1 MLRGCAGSGK
11 LAGVMHRYARR
22 ATGGPMSSTSE
33 AAGHPAAPGSRTLRG
48 LLERTDT
55 FLHLVEMVTSRGL
68 LTDRGG
74 KRVLA
79 LARKLVDHKDIH
91 ALSITDNPGGNAMF
105 GADALG
111 TDLISRGQ
119 EVVIHLS
126 CKDWNRNALES
137 RGWQL
142 ASLGFNNILAL
153 SGDFPVSGYQG
164 QASPVFDTDS
174 VGLLRM
180 FSDMNAGIR
189 AGRRTLSPTR
199 FFLGAVVNNHKR
211 HEREVMPQYFK
222 LAKKIAHGARFI
234 ISQIGW
240 DARKQDELLR
250 YMAGHQL
257 DVPVIANVY
266 ALSGAAA
273 RFFASGK
280 IPGVVVLPEL
290 LQLAEKQAASP
301 DKGKAFFL
309 ELAAKQVAVARGLG
323 YRGAYL
329 GGLTRYADIERV
341 LEIAAGFG
349 ADDWRQFAGEVHF
362 RYPDEFYYFE
372 PGELPGTSSSE
383 VSRSYLA
390 SRKPDAQQRLQQ
402 RVPVGYKLSRRIH
415 DTIFTPE
422 TPGFEAGRKLA
433 NAVEQ
438 SGTRGRRLF
447 HKFEHAAKSAVYDC
461 RDCGDCSLPDIAYLC
476 PESQC
481 VKNQRNGPCGGTR
494 EGTCEIG
501 DKECIW
507 ARAYDRLKAYGEE
520 QTMLDGP
527 AIIKNAALA
536 GTSAWVNT
544 YLGRDHFRHRPA
556 SQAGGT
562 TEEHETK

>member
-1 MLRGCAGSGK
+1 MNRDTDTPAG
-11 LAGVMHRYARR
+11 RR
-22 ATGGPMSSTSE
+22 SAVAATGMP
-33 AAGHPAAPGSRTLRG
+33 APGSRTLRG

-55 FLHLVEMVTSRGL
+55 FLQLVEMVTSRGM

-79 LARKLVDHKDIH
+79 LARDLVTHPDIH

-126 CKDWNRNALES
+126 CKDWNRNALQS

-142 ASLGFNNILAL
+142 ASLGFDNILAL
-153 SGDFPVSGYQG
+153 SGDYPVSGYQG

-189 AGRRTLSPTR
+189 TARRTLTPTR

-222 LAKKIAHGARFI
+222 LAKKIANGARFI

-250 YMAGHQL
+250 YMTAHQL
-257 DVPVIANVY
+257 EVPVIANVY
-266 ALSGAAA
+266 VLSGPAA

-280 IPGVVVLPEL
+280 IPGVVVVPEL
-290 LQLAEKQAASP
+290 LELAERQAASP
-301 DKGKAFFL
+301 DNGRAFFL
-309 ELAAKQVAVARGLG
+309 ELAAKQVAIARGLG

-329 GGLTRYADIERV
+329 GGLTRYADIDRV

-349 ADDWRQFAGEVHF
+349 TDDWRRLAGEVHF
-362 RYPDEFYYFE
+362 HFPDEFYYFE
-372 PGELPGTSSSE
+372 PGEMPGTSANE

-390 SRKPDAQQRLQQ
+390 SSEPEARHQLQRQ
-402 RVPVGYKLSRRIH
+402 VPLGYKLSRRVH
-415 DTIFTPE
+415 DTIFAPG
-422 TPGFEAGRKLA
+422 TPGFAAGAKLA
-433 NAVEQ
+433 HAVER
-438 SGTRGRRLF
+438 SGAHGQRMF
-447 HKFEHAAKSAVYDC
+447 HKLEHAAKSAVYDC

-494 EGTCEIG
+494 EGKCEIG
-501 DKECIW
+501 EKECIW

-520 QTMLDGP
+520 RTMLDGP
-527 AIIKNAALA
+527 AIIKNGALQ

-544 YLGRDHFRHRPA
+544 YLGRDHFAHRPD
-556 SQAGGT
+556 SESGGT
-562 TEEHETK
+562 TEDRTSK

>member
-1 MLRGCAGSGK
+1 MSIAGADAPSPT
-11 LAGVMHRYARR
+11 R
-22 ATGGPMSSTSE
+22 A
-33 AAGHPAAPGSRTLRG
+33 RTLRE
-48 LLERTDT
+48 LLQHSST

-68 LTDRGG
+68 LTDRAG
-74 KRVLA
+74 KRVLS
-79 LARKLVDHKDIH
+79 LARELVDHPEIH
-91 ALSITDNPGGNAMF
+91 ALSITDNPGGHAMF

-142 ASLGFNNILAL
+142 ASLGFGNILAL
-153 SGDFPVSGYQG
+153 SGDYPVSGYQG

-180 FSDMNAGIR
+180 FSDMNAGLR
-189 AGRRTLSPTR
+189 AGKRTLTATR

-222 LAKKIAHGARFI
+222 LAKKIANGARFI

-250 YMAGHQL
+250 YLALHDLQ
-257 DVPVIANVY
+257 VPVIANAYV
-266 ALSGAAA
+266 LSRPAA
-273 RFFASGK
+273 RFFATGK

-290 LQLAEKQAASP
+290 LELAEKHGASP

-309 ELAAKQVAVARGLG
+309 ELAAKQVAIARGLG
-323 YRGAYL
+323 YRGVYL
-329 GGLTRYADIERV
+329 GGMTRYRDIDRV
-341 LEIAAGFG
+341 LQIAAGFG
-349 ADDWRQFAGEVHF
+349 SDDWRHFTAEVHF
-362 RYPDEFYYFE
+362 HFPDEFYYFE
-372 PGELPGTSSSE
+372 PGDLPGTSSGE
-383 VSRSYLA
+383 VNREYLA
-390 SRKPDAQQRLQQ
+390 SRQPAARRELQRAVSL
-402 RVPVGYKLSRRIH
+402 GYKLSRRVH
-415 DTIFTPE
+415 DAIFTPD
-422 TPGFEAGRKLA
+422 TAGFAAGRA
-433 NAVEQ
+433 VSRAVDNA
-438 SGTRGRRLF
+438 GARGQKMF
-447 HKFEHAAKSAVYDC
+447 HALEHGAKSLVYDC

-494 EGTCEIG
+494 EGKCEVG
-501 DKECIW
+501 EKECIW

-520 QTMLDGP
+520 QEMLDGP
-527 AIIKNAALA
+527 AIIKNGALQ

-544 YLGRDHFRHRPA
+544 YLGRDHFASRPA
-556 SQAGGT
+556 PVAPEQPSAKDDT
-562 TEEHETK
+562 TQ

>member
-1 MLRGCAGSGK
+1 MSIPAAGS
-11 LAGVMHRYARR
+11 
-22 ATGGPMSSTSE
+22 PPSTRV
-33 AAGHPAAPGSRTLRG
+33 RTLRE
-48 LLERTDT
+48 LLQRSDT

-74 KRVLA
+74 KRVLG
-79 LARKLVDHKDIH
+79 LARELVHHPEIH

-142 ASLGFNNILAL
+142 ASLGFDNILTL
-153 SGDFPVSGYQG
+153 SGDYPVSGYQG

-180 FSDMNAGIR
+180 FSDMNAGIP
-189 AGRRTLSPTR
+189 AGKRTLSATR

-222 LAKKIAHGARFI
+222 LAKKIANGAGFI

-240 DARKQDELLR
+240 DTRKQDELLR
-250 YMAGHQL
+250 YMALHHLQA
-257 DVPVIANVY
+257 PVIANVY
-266 ALSGAAA
+266 ALSRPAA

-290 LQLAEKQAASP
+290 LELAEKQGASP

-309 ELAAKQVAVARGLG
+309 ELAAKQVAIARGLG

-329 GGLTRYADIERV
+329 GGLTRYADIDRV
-341 LEIAAGFG
+341 LQIAAGFG

-362 RYPDEFYYFE
+362 HFADEFYYCE
-372 PGELPGTSSSE
+372 AGELPGTSGDE

-390 SRKPDAQQRLQQ
+390 SRQPEALQELQRA
-402 RVPVGYKLSRRIH
+402 VPLGYKVSRRVH
-415 DTIFTPE
+415 DTIFTPA
-422 TPGFEAGRKLA
+422 TPGFEAGRQVA
-433 NAVEQ
+433 QAVD
-438 SGTRGRRLF
+438 GAGPRGQRLF
-447 HKFEHAAKSAVYDC
+447 HALEHASKSLAYGC

-494 EGTCEIG
+494 EGTCEVG
-501 DKECIW
+501 EKECIW

-527 AIIKNAALA
+527 AIIKNAALQ

-544 YLGRDHFRHRPA
+544 YLERDHFARQSPA
-556 SQAGGT
+556 PPPVKDEAT
-562 TEEHETK
+562 P

>member
-1 MLRGCAGSGK
+1 MPR
-11 LAGVMHRYARR
+11 
-22 ATGGPMSSTSE
+22 P
-33 AAGHPAAPGSRTLRG
+33 RTLRG

-79 LARKLVDHKDIH
+79 LARDLVSHPEIH

-142 ASLGFNNILAL
+142 ASLGFDNILAL
-153 SGDFPVSGYQG
+153 SGDYPVSGYQG

-180 FSDMNAGIR
+180 FSAMNVGLHT
-189 AGRRTLSPTR
+189 GRRTLTGTH

-222 LAKKIAHGARFI
+222 LARKIANGARFI
-234 ISQIGW
+234 IGQIGW

-250 YMAGHQL
+250 YMAMHHL
-257 DVPVIANVY
+257 DTPVIANVY
-266 ALSGAAA
+266 ALSRPTA
-273 RFFASGK
+273 RFFAAGK

-290 LQLAEKQAASP
+290 QELAERQAASP

-309 ELAAKQVAVARGLG
+309 ELAAKQVAIARGLG

-329 GGLTRYADIERV
+329 GGLTRYADIDRV

-349 ADDWRQFAGEVHF
+349 ADDWQQFAGEVHF
-362 RYPDEFYYFE
+362 HFPDEFYYFE
-372 PGELPGTSSSE
+372 PGELPGTSGSD
-383 VSRSYLA
+383 VSRSYLSSIEPEA
-390 SRKPDAQQRLQQ
+390 RHGLQQ
-402 RVPVGYKLSRRIH
+402 QVALGYKLSRWVH
-415 DTIFTPE
+415 DTIFTPD
-422 TPGFEAGRKLA
+422 TPGFAAGRRLA
-433 NAVEQ
+433 HAVEQ
-438 SGTRGRRLF
+438 SGTLGQRLF
-447 HKFEHAAKSAVYDC
+447 HRLEHAAKSATYDC
-461 RDCGDCSLPDIAYLC
+461 RDCGDCSLPDVAYLC

-494 EGTCEIG
+494 EGKCEIG
-501 DKECIW
+501 EKECIW

-520 QTMLDGP
+520 RTMLDGP
-527 AIIKNAALA
+527 AIFKNAALA

-544 YLGRDHFRHRPA
+544 YLGRDHFVHRPEQG
-556 SQAGGT
+556 SGGATEDHT
-562 TEEHETK
+562 TQ

>member
-1 MLRGCAGSGK
+1 MNSVSDASPAGRRFRASAAAAGS
-11 LAGVMHRYARR
+11 
-22 ATGGPMSSTSE
+22 S
-33 AAGHPAAPGSRTLRG
+33 APGSRTLRG

-55 FLHLVEMVTSRGL
+55 FLHLVELVTSRGL

-74 KRVLA
+74 KRVLG
-79 LARKLVDHKDIH
+79 LARDLVAHPEIH

-142 ASLGFNNILAL
+142 GSLGFDNILAL

-180 FSDMNAGIR
+180 FSAMNAGIR
-189 AGRRTLSPTR
+189 SGRRTLTPTR

-250 YMAGHQL
+250 YLAAHHLQ
-257 DVPVIANVY
+257 VPAVANVY
-266 ALSGAAA
+266 VLSGPAA
-273 RFFASGK
+273 RFFTSGK

-290 LQLAEKQAASP
+290 LELAERQAASP

-309 ELAAKQVAVARGLG
+309 ELAAKQVAIARGLG
-323 YRGAYL
+323 YRGVYL
-329 GGLTRYADIERV
+329 GGLTRSADIDRV
-341 LEIAAGFG
+341 LEIAAGFD
-349 ADDWRQFAGEVHF
+349 ADDWRHGSPA
-362 RYPDEFYYFE
+362 RCTSTSR
-372 PGELPGTSSSE
+372 TSS
-383 VSRSYLA
+383 
-390 SRKPDAQQRLQQ
+390 
-402 RVPVGYKLSRRIH
+402 
-415 DTIFTPE
+415 T
-422 TPGFEAGRKLA
+422 
-433 NAVEQ
+433 
-438 SGTRGRRLF
+438 
-447 HKFEHAAKSAVYDC
+447 
-461 RDCGDCSLPDIAYLC
+461 
-476 PESQC
+476 
-481 VKNQRNGPCGGTR
+481 
-494 EGTCEIG
+494 
-501 DKECIW
+501 
-507 ARAYDRLKAYGEE
+507 
-520 QTMLDGP
+520 
-527 AIIKNAALA
+527 
-536 GTSAWVNT
+536 TSS
-544 YLGRDHFRHRPA
+544 PA
-556 SQAGGT
+556 SCPVPAAAR
-562 TEEHETK
+562 

>member
-1 MLRGCAGSGK
+1 MRSWPGNGK
-11 LAGVMHRYARR
+11 LCHAMSITGADAHSPTR
-22 ATGGPMSSTSE
+22 A
-33 AAGHPAAPGSRTLRG
+33 RTLRE
-48 LLERTDT
+48 LLQHSDT

-68 LTDRGG
+68 LTDRAG
-74 KRVLA
+74 KRVLS
-79 LARKLVDHKDIH
+79 LARELVHHPEIH
-91 ALSITDNPGGNAMF
+91 ALSITDNPGGHAMF

-142 ASLGFNNILAL
+142 ASLGFDNILAL
-153 SGDFPVSGYQG
+153 SGDYPVSGYQG

-180 FSDMNAGIR
+180 FSDMNAGLR
-189 AGRRTLSPTR
+189 AGKRTLTATR

-222 LAKKIAHGARFI
+222 LAKKIAHGACFI

-250 YMAGHQL
+250 YLALHDLQ
-257 DVPVIANVY
+257 VPVIANAYV
-266 ALSGAAA
+266 LSRPAA
-273 RFFASGK
+273 RFFATGK
-280 IPGVVVLPEL
+280 IPGVVVLPAL
-290 LQLAEKQAASP
+290 LELAERHGASP

-309 ELAAKQVAVARGLG
+309 ELAAKQVAIARGLG

-329 GGLTRYADIERV
+329 GGLTRYADIDRV
-341 LEIAAGFG
+341 LTMAAGFG
-349 ADDWRQFAGEVHF
+349 ADDWRQFAGDVHYHF
-362 RYPDEFYYFE
+362 PDEFYYFE
-372 PGELPGTSSSE
+372 PGELAGSSGSE
-383 VSRSYLA
+383 VSRGYLA
-390 SRKPDAQQRLQQ
+390 SRQPDALQRLQQ
-402 RVPVGYKLSRRIH
+402 RVPLGYKLSRRIH
-415 DTIFTPE
+415 DTIFTPH
-422 TPGFEAGRKLA
+422 TPGFDAGRRLA

-447 HKFEHAAKSAVYDC
+447 HKLEHAAKSVAYDC

-494 EGTCEIG
+494 EGKCEVG
-501 DKECIW
+501 EKECIW

-520 QTMLDGP
+520 QEMLDGP
-527 AIIKNAALA
+527 AIIKNGALQ

-544 YLGRDHFRHRPA
+544 YLGRDHFASRPPSVA
-556 SQAGGT
+556 PEHTSAKDDT
-562 TEEHETK
+562 TQ

>member
-1 MLRGCAGSGK
+1 MST
-11 LAGVMHRYARR
+11 
-22 ATGGPMSSTSE
+22 TG
-33 AAGHPAAPGSRTLRG
+33 AAAPPATRVRTLRE
-48 LLERTDT
+48 LLQRSDT

-74 KRVLA
+74 KRVLG
-79 LARKLVDHKDIH
+79 LARELVQHPEIH
-91 ALSITDNPGGNAMF
+91 ALSITDNPGGHAMF

-142 ASLGFNNILAL
+142 ASLGFDNILAL
-153 SGDFPVSGYQG
+153 SGDYPVSGYQG

-189 AGRRTLSPTR
+189 AGKRTLTATR

-222 LAKKIAHGARFI
+222 LAKKIANGARFI

-250 YMAGHQL
+250 YMARRGLQA
-257 DVPVIANVY
+257 PVIANAYV
-266 ALSGAAA
+266 LSRPAA

-290 LQLAEKQAASP
+290 LELAEKQAASP

-309 ELAAKQVAVARGLG
+309 ELAAKQVAIARGLG
-323 YRGAYL
+323 YRGVYL
-329 GGLTRYADIERV
+329 GGLTRYADIDRV
-341 LEIAAGFG
+341 LRIAAGFG
-349 ADDWRQFAGEVHF
+349 PGDWRRFAAEVHF
-362 RYPDEFYYFE
+362 RFPDEFYYFE
-372 PGELPGTSSSE
+372 PGELPGTSSDQ
-383 VSRSYLA
+383 VNRAYLA
-390 SRKPDAQQRLQQ
+390 SRQPQARRALQRA
-402 RVPVGYKLSRRIH
+402 VPLGYKLSRRVH
-415 DTIFTPE
+415 DAIFTPD
-422 TPGFEAGRKLA
+422 TPGYRAGHGLA
-433 NAVEQ
+433 HAVE
-438 SGTRGRRLF
+438 GAGVRGQRLF
-447 HKFEHAAKSAVYDC
+447 HAFEHASKSLAYRC

-494 EGTCEIG
+494 EGKCEVG
-501 DKECIW
+501 EKECIW

-520 QTMLDGP
+520 QELLDGP
-527 AIIKNAALA
+527 AIIKNAALQ
-536 GTSAWVNT
+536 GTSAWLNT
-544 YLGRDHFRHRPA
+544 YLERDHFAGRRRSEPDRPA
-556 SQAGGT
+556 AKDEAPEDEAGP
-562 TEEHETK
+562 

>member
-1 MLRGCAGSGK
+1 MSIAGADAPSPT
-11 LAGVMHRYARR
+11 R
-22 ATGGPMSSTSE
+22 A
-33 AAGHPAAPGSRTLRG
+33 RTLRE
-48 LLERTDT
+48 LLQQGDT

-68 LTDRGG
+68 LTDRAG
-74 KRVLA
+74 KRVLS
-79 LARKLVDHKDIH
+79 LARELVHHPEIH
-91 ALSITDNPGGNAMF
+91 ALSITDNPGGHAMF

-142 ASLGFNNILAL
+142 ASLGFDNILAL
-153 SGDFPVSGYQG
+153 SGDYPVSGYQG

-180 FSDMNAGIR
+180 FSDMNAGLR
-189 AGRRTLSPTR
+189 AGKRTLTATR

-211 HEREVMPQYFK
+211 REREVMPQYFK
-222 LAKKIAHGARFI
+222 LAKKIANGARFI

-250 YMAGHQL
+250 YLALHDLQ
-257 DVPVIANVY
+257 VPVIANAYV
-266 ALSGAAA
+266 LSRPAA
-273 RFFASGK
+273 RFFATGK

-290 LQLAEKQAASP
+290 LELAEQHGASP

-309 ELAAKQVAVARGLG
+309 ELAAKQVAISRGLG
-323 YRGAYL
+323 YRGVYL
-329 GGLTRYADIERV
+329 GGMTRYRDIDRV
-341 LEIAAGFG
+341 LQIAAGFG
-349 ADDWRQFAGEVHF
+349 SDDWRHFAADVHF
-362 RYPDEFYYFE
+362 RFPDEFYYFE
-372 PGELPGTSSSE
+372 PGDLPGTSSGE
-383 VSRSYLA
+383 VNREYLA
-390 SRKPDAQQRLQQ
+390 SRQPAARRELQRAVSL
-402 RVPVGYKLSRRIH
+402 GYKLSRRVH
-415 DTIFTPE
+415 DAIFAPDTA
-422 TPGFEAGRKLA
+422 GFAAGRA
-433 NAVEQ
+433 VSRAVDNA
-438 SGTRGRRLF
+438 GARGQKLF
-447 HKFEHAAKSAVYDC
+447 HALEHGAKSLVYDC

-494 EGTCEIG
+494 EGKCEVG
-501 DKECIW
+501 EKECIW

-520 QTMLDGP
+520 LEMLDGP
-527 AIIKNAALA
+527 AIIKNGALQ

-544 YLGRDHFRHRPA
+544 YLGRDHFANRPPPVA
-556 SQAGGT
+556 PEQPSAKDDT
-562 TEEHETK
+562 TP

>member
-1 MLRGCAGSGK
+1 MSIAG
-11 LAGVMHRYARR
+11 AG
-22 ATGGPMSSTSE
+22 
-33 AAGHPAAPGSRTLRG
+33 APPTTRTRTLRE
-48 LLERTDT
+48 LLQRGDG

-74 KRVLA
+74 KRVLG
-79 LARKLVDHKDIH
+79 LARELVHHPEIH
-91 ALSITDNPGGNAMF
+91 ALSITDNPGGHAMF

-142 ASLGFNNILAL
+142 ASLGFDNILAL
-153 SGDFPVSGYQG
+153 SGDYPVSGYQG

-180 FSDMNAGIR
+180 FSDMNAGLR
-189 AGRRTLSPTR
+189 AGKRTLTATR

-222 LAKKIAHGARFI
+222 LAKKIANGARFI

-250 YMAGHQL
+250 YLALHDLQA
-257 DVPVIANVY
+257 PVIANAYV
-266 ALSGAAA
+266 LSRPAA
-273 RFFASGK
+273 RFFATGK

-290 LQLAEKQAASP
+290 LELAEKHGASP
-301 DKGKAFFL
+301 DKGKEFFL
-309 ELAAKQVAVARGLG
+309 ELAAKQVAISRGLG
-323 YRGAYL
+323 YRGVYL
-329 GGLTRYADIERV
+329 GGLTRYGDIDRV
-341 LEIAAGFG
+341 LQIAAGFA
-349 ADDWRQFAGEVHF
+349 ADDWRHFAAEVHF
-362 RYPDEFYYFE
+362 HFPDEFYYFE

-383 VSRSYLA
+383 VNRDYLA
-390 SRKPDAQQRLQQ
+390 SRQPDGLRDLQRA
-402 RVPVGYKLSRRIH
+402 VPLGYQFSRRVH
-415 DTIFTPE
+415 DAIFTPD
-422 TPGFEAGRKLA
+422 TPGFAAGR
-433 NAVEQ
+433 AVAHAVDQ
-438 SGTRGRRLF
+438 AGPRGQKLF
-447 HKFEHAAKSAVYDC
+447 HALEHSAKSLVYDC

-494 EGTCEIG
+494 EGKCEVG
-501 DKECIW
+501 EKECIW
-507 ARAYDRLKAYGEE
+507 ARAYDRLKPYGEE
-520 QTMLDGP
+520 QTLLDGP
-527 AIIKNAALA
+527 AILKNGALQ

-544 YLGRDHFRHRPA
+544 YLERDHFARGRPTSEPDLPPA
-556 SQAGGT
+556 KDQAPQ
-562 TEEHETK
+562 

>member
-1 MLRGCAGSGK
+1 MSI
-11 LAGVMHRYARR
+11 
-22 ATGGPMSSTSE
+22 TGGD
-33 AAGHPAAPGSRTLRG
+33 APAPTRARTLRE
-48 LLERTDT
+48 LLQHSDT

-68 LTDRGG
+68 LTDRAG
-74 KRVLA
+74 KRVLS
-79 LARKLVDHKDIH
+79 LARELVHHPEIH
-91 ALSITDNPGGNAMF
+91 ALSITDNPGGHAMF

-142 ASLGFNNILAL
+142 ASLGFDNILAL
-153 SGDFPVSGYQG
+153 SGDYPVSGYQG

-180 FSDMNAGIR
+180 FSDMNAGLR
-189 AGRRTLSPTR
+189 AGKRTLTATR

-222 LAKKIAHGARFI
+222 LAKKIANGARFI

-250 YMAGHQL
+250 YLALHGLQ
-257 DVPVIANVY
+257 VPVIANAYV
-266 ALSGAAA
+266 LSRPAA
-273 RFFASGK
+273 RFFATGR

-290 LQLAEKQAASP
+290 LELAEKHGASP

-309 ELAAKQVAVARGLG
+309 ELAAKQVAISRGLG
-323 YRGAYL
+323 YRGVYL
-329 GGLTRYADIERV
+329 GGMTRYRDIDRV
-341 LEIAAGFG
+341 LQIAAGFG
-349 ADDWRQFAGEVHF
+349 SDDWRHFAAEVHF
-362 RYPDEFYYFE
+362 HFPDEFHYFE
-372 PGELPGTSSSE
+372 PGDLPGTSSGE
-383 VSRSYLA
+383 VNREYLA
-390 SRKPDAQQRLQQ
+390 SRQPAARRELQRTVGL
-402 RVPVGYKLSRRIH
+402 GYKLSRRVH
-415 DTIFTPE
+415 DAVFTPE
-422 TPGFEAGRKLA
+422 TEGFAAGRTVAKVVDGAGPRGRKL
-433 NAVEQ
+433 
-438 SGTRGRRLF
+438 F
-447 HKFEHAAKSAVYDC
+447 HALEHGAKSLVYDC

-494 EGTCEIG
+494 EGKCEVG
-501 DKECIW
+501 EKECIW

-520 QTMLDGP
+520 QEMLDGP
-527 AIIKNAALA
+527 AIIKNGALQ

-544 YLGRDHFRHRPA
+544 YLGRDHFANRPPPVA
-556 SQAGGT
+556 PEQPSAKDDT
-562 TEEHETK
+562 TQ

>member
-1 MLRGCAGSGK
+1 M
-11 LAGVMHRYARR
+11 
-22 ATGGPMSSTSE
+22 
-33 AAGHPAAPGSRTLRG
+33 RG
-48 LLERTDT
+48 LLERTDS
-55 FLHLVEMVTSRGL
+55 FLHLVELVTSRGL

-74 KRVLA
+74 KRVLN
-79 LARKLVDHKDIH
+79 LARDLVTHKEIH

-142 ASLGFNNILAL
+142 ASLGFDNILTL
-153 SGDFPVSGYQG
+153 SGDYPVSGYQG

-189 AGRRTLSPTR
+189 AGRRTLNPTR

-222 LAKKIAHGARFI
+222 LAKKIANGARFI

-250 YMAGHQL
+250 YLAAHQL
-257 DVPVIANVY
+257 EVPVVANVY
-266 ALSGAAA
+266 VLSGPAA

-290 LQLAEKQAASP
+290 LAVAERQAASP

-309 ELAAKQVAVARGLG
+309 ELAGKQVAIARGLG

-329 GGLTRYADIERV
+329 GGLTRYSDIERV

-349 ADDWRQFAGEVHF
+349 ADDWRQFSGELCFHF
-362 RYPDEFYYFE
+362 PDEFYYFE

-390 SRKPDAQQRLQQ
+390 SRQPDALPRLQQ
-402 RVPVGYKLSRRIH
+402 GVPLSYKLSRRVH
-415 DTIFTPE
+415 DTIFTPG
-422 TPGFEAGRKLA
+422 TRGFDAGRRLA
-433 NAVEQ
+433 RTVEQ
-438 SGTRGRRLF
+438 SSARGQRLF
-447 HKFEHAAKSAVYDC
+447 HKFEHAAKSMAYDC

-494 EGTCEIG
+494 EGKCEIG
-501 DKECIW
+501 EKECIW

-520 QTMLDGP
+520 AAMLDGP

-536 GTSAWVNT
+536 DTSAWVNT
-544 YLGRDHFRHRPA
+544 YLGRDHFHHQSNQESDGA
-556 SQAGGT
+556 SKEQT
-562 TEEHETK
+562 PQ

>member
-1 MLRGCAGSGK
+1 MNSVSDASPAGRRFRASAAAAGS
-11 LAGVMHRYARR
+11 
-22 ATGGPMSSTSE
+22 S
-33 AAGHPAAPGSRTLRG
+33 APGSRTLRG

-74 KRVLA
+74 KRVLG
-79 LARKLVDHKDIH
+79 LARDLVAHPEIH

-142 ASLGFNNILAL
+142 GSLGFDNILAL

-180 FSDMNAGIR
+180 FSAMNAGIR
-189 AGRRTLSPTR
+189 SGRRTLTPTR

-222 LAKKIAHGARFI
+222 LAKKIADGARFI

-250 YMAGHQL
+250 YMAAHHL
-257 DVPVIANVY
+257 AVPAVANVY
-266 ALSGAAA
+266 VLSGPAA

-290 LQLAEKQAASP
+290 LELAERQAASP

-309 ELAAKQVAVARGLG
+309 ELAAKQVAIARGLG

-329 GGLTRYADIERV
+329 GGLTRSADIDRV
-341 LEIAAGFG
+341 LETAAGFG
-349 ADDWRQFAGEVHF
+349 ADDWRRFAGEVHF
-362 RYPDEFYYFE
+362 RFPDEFYYFE
-372 PGELPGTSSSE
+372 PGELPGTSGSE
-383 VSRSYLA
+383 VNRSYLA
-390 SRKPDAQQRLQQ
+390 SRQPDALQSLQQ
-402 RVPVGYKLSRRIH
+402 RVPPSYKLSRRIH
-415 DTIFTPE
+415 DTIFTPD
-422 TPGFEAGRKLA
+422 TPGFEAGRRLA

-438 SGTRGRRLF
+438 SGPRGQRLF
-447 HKFEHAAKSAVYDC
+447 HKLEHAAKAAVYDC

-501 DKECIW
+501 EKECIW

-527 AIIKNAALA
+527 AIIKNAALQ

-544 YLGRDHFRHRPA
+544 YLGRDHFAHRPDQGSGA
-556 SQAGGT
+556 A
-562 TEEHETK
+562 TEEQNNQ

>member
-1 MLRGCAGSGK
+1 MADAPRPRLPAD
-11 LAGVMHRYARR
+11 
-22 ATGGPMSSTSE
+22 
-33 AAGHPAAPGSRTLRG
+33 AAGAEPPAPGSRTLRG
-48 LLERTDT
+48 LLERTNT
-55 FLHLVEMVTSRGL
+55 FLHLVEMVTSRGM
-68 LTDRGG
+68 LTDRAG

-79 LARKLVDHKDIH
+79 LARDLVAHPEIH

-142 ASLGFNNILAL
+142 ASLGFDNILAL
-153 SGDFPVSGYQG
+153 SGDYPVSGYQG

-189 AGRRTLSPTR
+189 TGRRTLTPTR

-222 LAKKIAHGARFI
+222 LAKKIANGARFI

-250 YMAGHQL
+250 YLALHGLQ
-257 DVPVIANVY
+257 VPVIANAYV
-266 ALSGAAA
+266 LSRPAA

-290 LQLAEKQAASP
+290 LELAEKHGASP
-301 DKGKAFFL
+301 DKGKGFFL
-309 ELAAKQVAVARGLG
+309 ELAAKQVAIARGLG
-323 YRGAYL
+323 YRGVYL
-329 GGLTRYADIERV
+329 GGLTRYRDIDRV
-341 LEIAAGFG
+341 LRIAAGFG
-349 ADDWRQFAGEVHF
+349 SDDWRRFAADVHF
-362 RYPDEFYYFE
+362 RFPDEFYYFE
-372 PGELPGTSSSE
+372 PGDLPGISSN
-383 VSRSYLA
+383 VIARDYLA
-390 SRKPDAQQRLQQ
+390 SREPESLRDLQRS
-402 RVPVGYKLSRRIH
+402 VPLGYKLSRRVH
-415 DTIFTPE
+415 GAIFTPD
-422 TPGFEAGRKLA
+422 TPGFAAGRTVA
-433 NAVEQ
+433 HAVENA
-438 SGTRGRRLF
+438 GPRARKLF
-447 HKFEHAAKSAVYDC
+447 HTLEHTSKSLVYDC
-461 RDCGDCSLPDIAYLC
+461 RDCGDCSLPDVAYLC

-494 EGTCEIG
+494 EGKCEVG

-520 QTMLDGP
+520 QELLAGP
-527 AIIKNAALA
+527 AIIKNGALQ

-544 YLGRDHFRHRPA
+544 YLERDHFANRPA
-556 SQAGGT
+556 AKDEATQ
-562 TEEHETK
+562 